1 MVSTLLGLSST
12 NGQRQGRRSEV
23 EDDAVQPTRGV
34 GLIEVRPDMSR
45 RAVSWLNA
53 GDWFSIAAPPSLDR
67 RNTAGGVA
75 SDVSRFV
82 ASGGPPPI
90 GADGT
95 HGQCDSSVR
104 PASAGRTIP
113 T

>member
-1 MVSTLLGLSST
+1 LRTTPFSQPAVWGSS
-12 NGQRQGRRSEV
+12 RC
-23 EDDAVQPTRGV
+23 
-34 GLIEVRPDMSR
+34 VRIYHD
-45 RAVSWLNA
+45 
-53 GDWFSIAAPPSLDR
+53 GWFSTGAPPSLDR

-75 SDVSRFV
+75 SGVSRFV

-95 HGQCDSSVR
+95 YGQCDSSGR

-113 T
+113 TIRNRPWIVQP